1 MLSHHGGALPVRLVI
16 TETGFQVVAM
26 HLRSRVPR
34 GVGLIPPY
42 PQLDQIPAVGFGV
55 DAARYH
61 ADVYLRRQRQP
72 VQQQGIALRYRT
84 LVHQCRVGGI
94 LQQIRGIVPVF
105 AVIFHMGAEP
115 VINGR
120 QPLLRLR
127 HPRHPQIVQQR
138 RSGLLQLRFLP
149 GGGEIGK
156 RDGHTKVIA
165 VPRRGVSDAA
175 ILIAHVV
182 AAGGILRIVAEHLR
196 QQLLPHQRGQILGEA
211 PPQQDTGMGHAVRR
225 QLLLAF
231 AVSRRGLL
239 RRQLRKR
246 PVRRIAGV
254 EKQYLLPCLELLVHI
269 GGYVR
274 QAVVATAVA
283 HGVRLR
289 QHCRARRVIG
299 DAFRHA
305 QLRIQGI
312 AADHRG
318 GQRRILRTVHLR
330 PDLAG
335 QQRDGHQYRAQ
346 QRRQTLS
353 FPVHPLHL
361 LSLRFPII
369 VILPA

>member
-1 MLSHHGGALPVRLVI
+1 M
-16 TETGFQVVAM
+16 
-26 HLRSRVPR
+26 
-34 GVGLIPPY
+34 
-42 PQLDQIPAVGFGV
+42 
-55 DAARYH
+55 
-61 ADVYLRRQRQP
+61 
-72 VQQQGIALRYRT
+72 
-84 LVHQCRVGGI
+84 
-94 LQQIRGIVPVF
+94 
-105 AVIFHMGAEP
+105 
-115 VINGR
+115 
-120 QPLLRLR
+120 
-127 HPRHPQIVQQR
+127 
-138 RSGLLQLRFLP
+138 
-149 GGGEIGK
+149 
-156 RDGHTKVIA
+156 
-165 VPRRGVSDAA
+165 
-175 ILIAHVV
+175 
-182 AAGGILRIVAEHLR
+182 AEHLR
-196 QQLLPHQRGQILGEA
+196 QQLLPHQRGQILGKA
-211 PPQQDTGMGHAVRR
+211 PPQQDTGMGHAVRS

-299 DAFRHA
+299 DAFRYA

-318 GQRRILRTVHLR
+318 GQRRILRAVHLR
-330 PDLAG
+330 PDLTG

-353 FPVHPLHL
+353 FPVHL
-361 LSLRFPII
+361 LRLLLLRFPII
-369 VILPA
+369 VILPV